1 MCQPLLQYLN
11 GKFHA
16 RHSVRHITE
25 TDYAARELAEFSLTE
40 VEATKDPHQGRLGHP
55 RDHTRR
61 RDGER
66 R

>member
-16 RHSVRHITE
+16 RHSVRHINE
-25 TDYAARELAEFSLTE
+25 TDYAATELAEFSLTE
-40 VEATKDPHQGRLGHP
+40 VEAAEAAHRGRLGNP
-55 RDHTRR
+55 RDHKRR